1 MKTLHDMNVSK
12 FVPEDVETFCGLLH
26 DVFPVNE
33 ENAHSGTKF
42 LETLQSICRDEGK
55 IPHGRWVDKC
65 VQLYETSLVRHGIM
79 VVGPPRTGKSSAID
93 MVAKTLTALG
103 SKTSIW
109 RMNPKAITSPQM
121 FGKLDQSTGDWTDG
135 IFSALWK
142 KASSA
147 SHSVWIVLDGP
158 IDAVWIE
165 NLNTVLDDNKLLT
178 LANGDRIRMLSSMRL
193 IFEVENLKNAS
204 PATVSRAGVIYMSP
218 TVLGW
223 EPILQSY
230 INNSELPLNK
240 TKSLIDMVV
249 HSAITNLQLCY
260 VESDV
265 GLTNLVEAFVTY
277 LRGYSVTSQK
287 FQEAVHQYDK
297 EVHGQSVL
305 VNVFLFCAIW
315 GIGGVLDGEGK
326 IKFSQN
332 LKSEWD
338 HLEFL
343 PQGEPVHD
351 YFYDV
356 ESECWIKWQDQVH
369 ELDPLELPRSSDDK
383 IDILKA
389 TVPTAQ
395 SIRCKVLFDLIL
407 SAGRTPHVRR
417 FLLYLESFE

>member
-12 FVPEDVETFCGLLH
+12 FVPEDVETFSGLLH
-26 DVFPVNE
+26 DVFPANE
-33 ENAHSGTKF
+33 ASAHSGTLF
-42 LETLQSICRDEGK
+42 LETLHRVCRDEGK
-55 IPHGRWVDKC
+55 IPHGSWIDKC

-121 FGKLDQSTGDWTDG
+121 FGKLDESTGDWTDG
-135 IFSALWK
+135 IFSTLWK

-178 LANGDRIRMLSSMRL
+178 LANGDRIRMLPSMRL
-193 IFEVENLKNAS
+193 IFEVENLRNAS
-204 PATVSRAGVIYMSP
+204 PATVSRAGVIYMSQ

-223 EPILQSY
+223 APILQSY
-230 INNSELPLNK
+230 VHNSEFPLGK
-240 TKSLIDMVV
+240 AKLFIDKVIDSV
-249 HSAITNLQLCY
+249 IRHFQRCN

-265 GLTNLVEAFVTY
+265 GLAKLVEAFVTY
-277 LRGYSVTSQK
+277 LKGYSVSSPK
-287 FQEAVHQYDK
+287 FQESVRLCEQD
-297 EVHGQSVL
+297 VRGQNL
-305 VNVFLFCAIW
+305 LENVVLFCAIW
-315 GIGGVLDGEGK
+315 GISGILDDDSR
-326 IKFSQN
+326 IAFSQS

-338 HLEFL
+338 HLKFL
-343 PQGEPVHD
+343 PEEEPIHD
-351 YFYDV
+351 YFYSL
-356 ESECWIKWQDQVH
+356 ESECWMKWQDQVDG
-369 ELDPLELPRSSDDK
+369 LDFFALPRSNDDK
-383 IDILKA
+383 MDILKV

-395 SIRCKVLFDLIL
+395 SLRCKLLFDLIV
-407 SAGRTPHVRR
+407 SAGRTPHVREFVDSR
-417 FLLYLESFE
+417 LF